1 MELEYFYLRFILNY
15 QEVIDLKKAKKE
27 KQLELKVEREKQRPE
42 HYTGLGWN
50 LYCFGA
56 ANAVANT
63 TVKGINNYLVR

>member
-1 MELEYFYLRFILNY
+1 
-15 QEVIDLKKAKKE
+15 VINLKQAKRE
-27 KQLELKVEREKQRPE
+27 KQLVLKRKQEKQRPE

-63 TVKGINNYLVR
+63 TVKEINN